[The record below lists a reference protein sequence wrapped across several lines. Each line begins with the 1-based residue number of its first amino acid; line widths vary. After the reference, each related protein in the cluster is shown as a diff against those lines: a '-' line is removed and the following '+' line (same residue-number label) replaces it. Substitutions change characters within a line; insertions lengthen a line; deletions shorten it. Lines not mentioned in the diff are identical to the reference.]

1 MIDELIQNAKEESKH
16 FIEEL
21 KDISFQIEEEIK
33 ELGIPFVLQSIN
45 LQLNIPRQLRIAQ
58 SILKDL
64 LEIKSNLISE
74 KECIYKE
81 ALEMYREEINESSE
95 LSIESL
101 PNWIHE
107 IFSLKPEENENEK
120 CENYSDND
128 NSRVDEDEK
137 SFLSFTTLAIS
148 HLDAAIQKLDPFNLS
163 LLGTLER
170 IKEAHQ
176 ILVERLEIFKVE
188 IDTIWKEL
196 EIISSKIYPFDS
208 SEVSRELEM
217 ESRIIMEKIK
227 IHLTR
232 NNNSHIAIDI
242 NTTLTN
248 TRSYNIDPT
257 DPCSILKRST
267 LKKVLIEWKRIEK
280 ERNESISGS
289 ILLIGRLWN
298 LLETPEQERFQL
310 SPLDLSLNNIKILSE
325 ERHRLVNFQQL
336 KFKELYDSQL
346 NELLKLTT
354 ALKWG
359 KFRQNEIIS
368 NCQSYT
374 VDGLQYISVLLASL
388 QPKLEKSLELISA
401 INSRTELITKM
412 REFEKSASDPARLF
426 RSSFQLLQEE
436 KFRKSAFPS
445 LLKLENH
452 LKMQLNEYKLKFD
465 EDFTLEIEDERRAE
479 SESVAYI
486 TEMEMEISNRFMSSG
501 IFGFEQS
508 KQRKERQSSIPAGG
522 NNNNSNAS
530 VNIPRYSTT
539 STNRKATN
547 DNNTNNSVLPQRR
560 KLN

>member
-1 MIDELIQNAKEESKH
+1 M
-16 FIEEL
+16 
-21 KDISFQIEEEIK
+21 
-33 ELGIPFVLQSIN
+33 
-45 LQLNIPRQLRIAQ
+45 
-58 SILKDL
+58 
-64 LEIKSNLISE
+64 
-74 KECIYKE
+74 
-81 ALEMYREEINESSE
+81 
-95 LSIESL
+95 
-101 PNWIHE
+101 
-107 IFSLKPEENENEK
+107 
-120 CENYSDND
+120 
-128 NSRVDEDEK
+128 
-137 SFLSFTTLAIS
+137 
-148 HLDAAIQKLDPFNLS
+148 
-163 LLGTLER
+163 
-170 IKEAHQ
+170 
-176 ILVERLEIFKVE
+176 
-188 IDTIWKEL
+188 
-196 EIISSKIYPFDS
+196 
-208 SEVSRELEM
+208 
-217 ESRIIMEKIK
+217 
-227 IHLTR
+227 
-232 NNNSHIAIDI
+232 
-242 NTTLTN
+242 
-248 TRSYNIDPT
+248 
-257 DPCSILKRST
+257 
-267 LKKVLIEWKRIEK
+267 
-280 ERNESISGS
+280 
-289 ILLIGRLWN
+289 
-298 LLETPEQERFQL
+298 
-310 SPLDLSLNNIKILSE
+310 
-325 ERHRLVNFQQL
+325 
-336 KFKELYDSQL
+336 
-346 NELLKLTT
+346 
-354 ALKWG
+354 
-359 KFRQNEIIS
+359 
-368 NCQSYT
+368 SYT